1 MKGFLSRFGSFWKNR
16 YRAIIYILTFAFVW
30 LALINKKPLDLSVS
44 DATQGALD
52 LVEKM
57 PENHRKKIAEQEE
70 LLAKLQ
76 KEESQHSSAELT
88 AQIDE
93 AKAYLERLRINS
105 NGVFLVCIDFDAGS
119 DAELGPMAYSS
130 IRHAFSLGIQV
141 LIKNGYTVM
150 AQPLSQM
157 IVDSAALGGAT
168 MPRPYGFKEAG
179 SDFVFFGFRPNPFQ
193 VYLQMGESV
202 LSAYETDYSGK
213 ALADMPI
220 MKGIKDI
227 RDIDGIAA
235 YSCNVGTPESWIN
248 VAQTKFNIPL
258 VVGMTAVSVSDYF
271 PYLQSGQLCGLIT
284 GLRGAAEYE
293 KAVGAP
299 PVANRRMWAQLYTH
313 AFAIGL
319 IIVGNIEYFIKGK
332 RAA

>member
-1 MKGFLSRFGSFWKNR
+1 MNGLLSKLSSFWKGS
-16 YRAIIYILTFAFVW
+16 YRAIIYILTFLFVW
-30 LALINKKPLDLSVS
+30 VALINKKPLDLTVS

-52 LVEKM
+52 MVEKM
-57 PENHRKKIAEQEE
+57 PENHQKKIREQEE
-70 LLAKLQ
+70 LLTKLQ
-76 KEESQHSSAELT
+76 KEAKNGQSDEI
-88 AQIDE
+88 AQKIDE
-93 AKAYLERLRINS
+93 TKAYIERLKANP

-119 DAELGPMAYSS
+119 DAELGPMAYAS
-130 IRHAFSLGIQV
+130 IRHAFSLGIKV
-141 LIKNGYTVM
+141 LINNGYTVM

-157 IVDSAALGGAT
+157 IIDSAASGGAT
-168 MPRPYGFKEAG
+168 MPRPYGFMRAG
-179 SDFVFFGFRPNPFQ
+179 TDYVFFGFRPNPFQ

-202 LSAYETDYSGK
+202 LSAYETDYAGK
-213 ALADMPI
+213 SLADMPI

-248 VAQTKFNIPL
+248 VAKTKFNIPL

-293 KAVGAP
+293 KTVGAP

-319 IIVGNIEYFIKGK
+319 IVIGNVEYFIRGK

>member
-1 MKGFLSRFGSFWKNR
+1 
-16 YRAIIYILTFAFVW
+16 
-30 LALINKKPLDLSVS
+30 
-44 DATQGALD
+44 
-52 LVEKM
+52 
-57 PENHRKKIAEQEE
+57 
-70 LLAKLQ
+70 
-76 KEESQHSSAELT
+76 
-88 AQIDE
+88 
-93 AKAYLERLRINS
+93 
-105 NGVFLVCIDFDAGS
+105 
-119 DAELGPMAYSS
+119 
-130 IRHAFSLGIQV
+130 
-141 LIKNGYTVM
+141 M
-150 AQPLSQM
+150 AQPLSQI

-213 ALADMPI
+213 TLADMPI